1 MFEIVKYFDELWTSN
16 EKRDN
21 KMYLRDKYPEAYF
34 SKLFYP
40 LSLQLQPWE
49 AASVLWLAYADS
61 EAKALKSAAA
71 SSLSSPPQG
80 QADLSCL
87 SLCRASHLSWDTYA
101 HFTCSMKHLREHMIK
116 NQRWGSGPLQC
127 FSEVIHDTGNSYHNA
142 LTGTPV

>member
-1 MFEIVKYFDELWTSN
+1 
-16 EKRDN
+16 
-21 KMYLRDKYPEAYF
+21 MYLRDKYPEAYF

-40 LSLQLQPWE
+40 LSLQLQPSE

-87 SLCRASHLSWDTYA
+87 SLTVQSQPSILRHL
-101 HFTCSMKHLREHMIK
+101 CSLHLFYET
-116 NQRWGSGPLQC
+116 
-127 FSEVIHDTGNSYHNA
+127 SERTHD
-142 LTGTPV
+142 